1 MFVFQEGIKEGLR
14 ATNANKDVGS
24 ITRKI
29 LALGQKYLIDNNP
42 TSYIGLSKDSAV
54 TLANRYFVEQ
64 KIATQK
70 AFAEN
75 QKQVARNAVISEI
88 AGKSRLIYT
97 CVNDS
102 AFSLYQQ
109 NSYLKNLP
117 GIQNILSTFDSNI
130 RAVLLNQGS
139 NVPAE
144 AYERQFAFN
153 ASINDVNIARG
164 PIFQEN
170 QNAWNGIM
178 ALVNNQMAADLA
190 YVTQYNNP
198 SILTKY
204 KADIA
209 NAPNDA
215 LSTDVSIANMELF
228 AGISARSAMQ
238 TDQHYIALNASID
251 TSLANLNQLSTN
263 LNVNINAT
271 TTTPIAV
278 NFPPMNSCIL
288 KITSISIAWI
298 LRRKR

>member
-1 MFVFQEGIKEGLR
+1 M
-14 ATNANKDVGS
+14 
-24 ITRKI
+24 
-29 LALGQKYLIDNNP
+29 
-42 TSYIGLSKDSAV
+42 
-54 TLANRYFVEQ
+54 
-64 KIATQK
+64 
-70 AFAEN
+70 
-75 QKQVARNAVISEI
+75 
-88 AGKSRLIYT
+88 
-97 CVNDS
+97 
-102 AFSLYQQ
+102 
-109 NSYLKNLP
+109 P

-130 RAVLLNQGS
+130 RTVLLNQGS

-144 AYERQFAFN
+144 AYEQQLAFN

-198 SILTKY
+198 SIVTQY

-209 NAPNDA
+209 NAPNGA

-228 AGISARSAMQ
+228 AGISARSAIQ
-238 TDQHYIALNASID
+238 TDQHYIALNASIV

-263 LNVNINAT
+263 LNVNIINA

-278 NFPPMNSCIL
+278 NFPPMNFPPINTQPSTGACTIF
-288 KITSISIAWI
+288 
-298 LRRKR
+298 